1 MSDKTIFERKK
12 EFIETHQNDEEVL
25 WAALHDKDPEVQLM
39 TLNFIYNLEILK
51 KIVADEE
58 IDWYVRKA
66 AELSLIELREY

>member
-1 MSDKTIFERKK
+1 MLDKTIFERKK
-12 EFIETHQNDEEVL
+12 EFIEAHQKDEEVL

-66 AELSLIELREY
+66 AESSLIELREY